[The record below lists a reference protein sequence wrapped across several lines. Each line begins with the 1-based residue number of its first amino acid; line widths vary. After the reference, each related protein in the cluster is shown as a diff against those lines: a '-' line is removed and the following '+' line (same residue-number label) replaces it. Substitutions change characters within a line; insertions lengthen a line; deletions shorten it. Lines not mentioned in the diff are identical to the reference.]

1 MRSACS
7 GADCTLLLWITKVQN
22 IRRIVCSGIEIGIS
36 VVDWEG
42 RFVDGEEGQCD
53 GCYIISC
60 DNLFLVNNKSPI
72 LQYSRE
78 FLIEI
83 DLFALTVNTR
93 DGLHILLS

>member
-1 MRSACS
+1 MLHIYYCGEMYRKIISTAACS

-60 DNLFLVNNKSPI
+60 DNLFLVNNKA
-72 LQYSRE
+72 QFYSIHAN
-78 FLIEI
+78 F
-83 DLFALTVNTR
+83 
-93 DGLHILLS
+93 